1 MEYLFPISGVK
12 TYLWLPPL
20 VAFVV
25 SCSTSMGGVSGAFL
39 LLPFQMS
46 FLDFTSPAV
55 SPTNLVF
62 NVVAIP
68 SGVWRYLREGRMVWP
83 LTWVVVLGT
92 LPGVIIG
99 CFIRLHWLPY
109 PQTFKA
115 FVGCVLFYISLRM
128 LVEVNKARQAAAQ
141 KAKLGPKLEAQV
153 VTQNFTVQTLEF
165 NWRRVAYEFQGRR
178 YACTPLGIFSMAF
191 IVGIV
196 GGVYGIGGGAIIAPF
211 FVAIYGLP
219 VHTVA
224 GAALMGTFIT
234 SLTGVLFYQALAF
247 IPAYA
252 GMHVAPDWLLGSLFG
267 LGGVCG
273 MYLGARTQRFVPA
286 KWIKLGLALLL
297 LFVAGH
303 YLLDF
308 AAYLGR

>member
-1 MEYLFPISGVK
+1 MEYLFPISGVE

-25 SCSTSMGGVSGAFL
+25 SFFTSMAGVSGAFL

-46 FLDFTSPAV
+46 FLGFATPAV

-92 LPGVIIG
+92 LPGVILG
-99 CFIRLHWLPY
+99 SFARLHWLPD
-109 PQTFKA
+109 PRSFKA
-115 FVGCVLFYISLRM
+115 FVGCVLLYIGGRM
-128 LVEVNKARQAAAQ
+128 CVDLKKNWAQARKQAQ
-141 KAKLGPKLEAQV
+141 GPKLSGRLVAE
-153 VTQNFTVQTLEF
+153 EF
-165 NWRRVAYEFQGRR
+165 KTETIEFSWRRVAYKFQGKQ
-178 YACTPLGIFSMAF
+178 YSCASPGIFGLSFA
-191 IVGIV
+191 VGMV
-196 GGVYGIGGGAIIAPF
+196 GGIYGIGGGAIIAPF

-224 GAALMGTFIT
+224 GATLMGTFVT
-234 SLTGVLFYQALAF
+234 SVLGVLFYQALAWV
-247 IPAYA
+247 PAYA
-252 GMHVAPDWLLGSLFG
+252 HMAVAPDWLLGALFG

-273 MYLGARTQRFVPA
+273 MYLGARTQKFVPA
-286 KWIKLGLALLL
+286 MWIKLGLAALLL
-297 LFVAGH
+297 WVAGR
-303 YLLDF
+303 YLF
-308 AAYLGR
+308 NFIAG